1 MRKLPTSI
9 PNHLLRCIYMVEYK
23 KTNQVII
30 QTFILE
36 TKSYLEYYSK

>member
-1 MRKLPTSI
+1 MGELLIFI
-9 PNHLLRCIYMVEYK
+9 PNHLLLCIYMVEYK

-36 TKSYLEYYSK
+36 TKPYLEYYSK